1 MLNNVWV
8 AESSN
13 SLILSQNYCPKT
25 ALLVKDTE
33 LYTIFFHGLEGL
45 CFKGQFPIKIWISFL
60 FFFHDFFHLQPICYN
75 HYAFSSRH
83 NHPVLHNIV
92 PYKDLPLVYCNYQF
106 ICSLLLPSPSL
117 SQSVCLLCFHSV
129 PTSGPWMCG
138 EESRYLGFSEGE
150 ARGKGPEDKHVG
162 VYIGIFRFL
171 VFSKASLFKVL
182 VSLNSL
188 KTPFKF

>member
-45 CFKGQFPIKIWISFL
+45 CFKGQFLIKIWISFL
-60 FFFHDFFHLQPICYN
+60 FFFNDFFHLQPICYN

-83 NHPVLHNIV
+83 NHPVLHSIV

-106 ICSLLLPSPSL
+106 ICSFLLPSPSL
-117 SQSVCLLCFHSV
+117 SQSDSVC
-129 PTSGPWMCG
+129 PGPWMCG
-138 EESRYLGFSEGE
+138 EESRCLGFSEGE
-150 ARGKGPEDKHVG
+150 GRRKGPWRQACRSPYWD
-162 VYIGIFRFL
+162 IQIPSFQ
-171 VFSKASLFKVL
+171 
-182 VSLNSL
+182 
-188 KTPFKF
+188 